1 MRSGHWVIEMRMTLK
16 QMRYYARNYVAVTLA
31 ILLGIGFVACSIM
44 AGQVLDATTRN
55 SLAVQYRG
63 TDIIAT
69 SNAGPIAEAEIEAI
83 EITDGVATV
92 ETRSLVFTDVVA
104 GTRSRYAQVSQFPET
119 QSIRDGLRLES
130 GRFPQ
135 GSNEVF
141 LVDTV
146 AAQLEL
152 DTGDTISMLPLTGQ
166 NAPGSALTM
175 TVVGS
180 GSGGSGLAQ
189 ANNPDIYAW
198 PEQVNSWAGEWDSGT
213 LLITIDPAVDA
224 DQVVTAIEEVVSG
237 DLIVRTYAQQ
247 VESVASDIGGD
258 AQLLSYGLLGFAL
271 IALFVAGV
279 VIMNTFSILIA
290 QRSRNLALMRCVG
303 ATKRQIR
310 RSVLI
315 EAVVVGVIAS
325 VIGTAAGLMVT
336 TGGANLINR
345 IFPSANIATNVPIPA
360 TAIAWPL
367 ILGIAV
373 TVIASLSPAQTATRV
388 APLAA
393 LRPQSAL
400 VQRIRIDMLRLGLCV
415 VLIGG
420 GGILIALG
428 MMLSSDA
435 ASLPALLLG
444 VFGGVV
450 SFCGVLVG
458 AVLIVPRVAAAFGT
472 MATRVGGAPAYV
484 AASNST
490 RNPKR
495 ATSTAVALLIAVALI
510 TMMSVGAESVK
521 STLGKEIDARSPVDL
536 QIATEDVYS
545 SAVTNGPA
553 MPEGVM
559 QIVQSQDNISES
571 VLAARSLVT
580 LEGQELDVLGI
591 EPAAAL
597 RISRAP
603 AQLEGLSDETV
614 ILAQSTAENLG
625 VVNGDAITLAAE
637 GTSATFTAIV
647 SPEWAGS
654 LVISRNA
661 ASALFPNQPAN
672 VVWLRFQDG
681 IDVGEA
687 VGSLQDSLDRFDRL
701 YMDGGAEDKAANY
714 EVLDTMLLVVT
725 GLLGIAVIIALV
737 GVGNTLSLSV
747 IERTRESAILRAIG
761 LTIGQFRVMLAI
773 EGVILAMVGAAI
785 GIVLGIAYGFA
796 GAFTILSGSW
806 GLSFAIPLER
816 LVLIVLVAIAA
827 GVASSVLPARRA
839 VRVSPVEALAE

>member
-31 ILLGIGFVACSIM
+31 ILLGVGFVACSIM
-44 AGQVLDATTRN
+44 VGQVLDATTRN

-69 SNAGPIAEAEIEAI
+69 SNSGQVPEGDIDAI
-83 EITDGVATV
+83 EQVTGVASV
-92 ETRSLVFTDVVA
+92 ETRSLVFSDVVA
-104 GTRSRYAQVSQFPET
+104 GTRSRYAQVSQLPVT

-130 GRFPQ
+130 GRLPQ
-135 GSNEVF
+135 GPNEVF
-141 LVDTV
+141 LLDTL
-146 AAQLEL
+146 ASQLEV

-166 NAPGSALTM
+166 DAPGSTLTM
-175 TVVGS
+175 TVVGI

-198 PEQVNSWAGEWDSGT
+198 PEQVNTWVGEWDPET
-213 LLITIDPAVDA
+213 LLTTIDPAADA
-224 DQVVTAIEEVVSG
+224 DQVVTAIEEAVSG
-237 DLIVRTYAQQ
+237 DLTVRTYAQQ
-247 VESVASDIGGD
+247 VDSVASDIGGD

-303 ATKRQIR
+303 ATKQQIH

-315 EAVVVGVIAS
+315 EAIVVGVIAS

-336 TGGANLINR
+336 TGGVHLINR
-345 IFPSANIATNVPIPA
+345 IFPSANIATDVPIPGTA
-360 TAIAWPL
+360 TAWPL

-373 TVIASLSPAQTATRV
+373 TVIASLAPAQTATRV

-400 VQRIRIDMLRLGLCV
+400 VQRIRIDVLRLGLCV

-428 MMLSSDA
+428 MVLSSEA

-444 VFGGVV
+444 VFGGMV

-458 AVLIVPRVAAAFGT
+458 AVLIVPRVAATFGGV
-472 MATRVGGAPAYV
+472 ASRVGGAPAYV
-484 AASNST
+484 AASNSI

-495 ATSTAVALLIAVALI
+495 ATSTAVALMIAVTLI

-536 QIATEDVYS
+536 QIATEDIFS
-545 SAVTNGPA
+545 SAVTKGPA

-559 QIVQSQDNISES
+559 QIVESQGDISES
-571 VLAARSLVT
+571 VLATRSLVT
-580 LEGQELDVLGI
+580 VEGQELDVIGI

-603 AQLEGLSDETV
+603 AQLQGLSDETV

-625 VVNGDAITLAAE
+625 VVNGDAVALSAE
-637 GTSATFTAIV
+637 GTRATLTAIV
-647 SPEWAGS
+647 TPEWAGS
-654 LVISRNA
+654 LIISQNA
-661 ASALFPNQPAN
+661 ASALFPDQPAN
-672 VVWLRFQDG
+672 VVWLRFRDG
-681 IDVGEA
+681 IDVDEA
-687 VGSLQDSLDRFDRL
+687 VGSLQDSLNRFDRL

-714 EVLDTMLLVVT
+714 DVLDTMLLVVT
-725 GLLGIAVIIALV
+725 GLLGIAVIIAIV

-761 LTIGQFRVMLAI
+761 LTTGQFRAMLAI
-773 EGVILAMVGAAI
+773 EGVILAVVGAVI

-806 GLSFAIPLER
+806 GLSFAIPTER
-816 LVLIVLVAIAA
+816 LVVIMLVAVIA
-827 GVASSVLPARRA
+827 GVVSSVLPARRA
-839 VRVSPVEALAE
+839 VRVSPVAALAE